1 MVFKIEYLRDG
12 TILAAIE
19 FDGLPEDARDAAA
32 SGIRR
37 HQAKAARILAG
48 NGELVALVEAKQNT

>member
-19 FDGLPEDARDAAA
+19 FSGNPEGARDAAA
-32 SGIRR
+32 LGICRY
-37 HQAKAARILAG
+37 QAKAARILAA
-48 NGELVALVEAKQNT
+48 NGDLVALVEAKQDA